1 MKILHLIFL
10 VGAFA
15 LAYCVLRPY
24 PLLGAGTALVTLLV
38 VCFCAGSILFGARK
52 DESVTAKSL
61 LASLLPWVL
70 AGSLL
75 VNGVYDV
82 SNEILHPTAVVDTE
96 YGRAWT
102 VVVVRSWRPGRTN
115 ESLYIKE
122 GLNLPRNP
130 QFFYQGEPVTVG
142 VKSGALWISWISS
155 ISRQ

>member
-24 PLLGAGTALVTLLV
+24 PLLGAGTALVALLV

-52 DESVTAKSL
+52 DENVTTKSL

-75 VNGVYDV
+75 VNGAYDV

-130 QFFYQGEPVTVG
+130 QFFYQGEPITVG
-142 VKSGALWISWISS
+142 VKSGALRISWISS